1 MNVPVKKKRIVG
13 TTTPADRG
21 SLGEELAAR
30 LEQILSSDSFDIASA
45 RSGLGEAASTIREQS
60 GQQAILTA
68 LYETATEIIDVH
80 VVGQVLQAAVNRAKV
95 LLNSDLAYL
104 ALYDQQSK
112 GTRVTA
118 TVGSVSSD
126 FGSLHVPLGAGMG
139 GKVSQLREPF
149 FTPDYLKDE
158 RLVHLPRV
166 DVGIKAE
173 GVRGM
178 VGVPLIA
185 RNQFLGA
192 LFVAD
197 RVVRHYTASEVS
209 WLQAL
214 AALIAVALENAR
226 LFEREEASLK
236 QTQIAYQSLNA
247 RLAASERE
255 ASIHRRIVAILER
268 NGSLEEL
275 SSVIEKDLNATAG
288 FVPALGGDADVPL
301 EEKSYSSGVGDPAV
315 LTLRV
320 KTNAA
325 LTGSDRRIL
334 ERVVQAA
341 ETLLLRKTVRGI
353 EKALVGS
360 AVFQRLMT
368 AGVSV
373 GEATAFRGE
382 LQIDLLKPCR
392 IAAFRSG
399 EHSPEALMSMVRQ
412 AIGDVPHLVAQ
423 SEGVAL
429 ALYEEGGPVSA
440 ESLQGAINIVAGG
453 RVAVG
458 SVLCPEPVV
467 NADKAVRRAI
477 NSVDLVVMLG
487 KAGDHTAD
495 LNATPEALLLRNAEP
510 DDVAAYIEAAL
521 GTVFAYEG
529 SRTGELIATIRAY
542 FAAGLNAAKA
552 AEALGIHYKTVMQRL
567 DRISKI
573 AGIDFK
579 DPRQMFRLQIALFML
594 GMKGS

>member
-1 MNVPVKKKRIVG
+1 MKKKRIVG